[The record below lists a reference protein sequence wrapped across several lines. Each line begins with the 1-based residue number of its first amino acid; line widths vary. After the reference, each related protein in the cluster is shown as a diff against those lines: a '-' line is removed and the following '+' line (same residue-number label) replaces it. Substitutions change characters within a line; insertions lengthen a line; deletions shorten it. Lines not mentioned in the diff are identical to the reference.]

1 MKTHK
6 WILPVVM
13 QARIAPAESPAE
25 TTRSDPPSRAARG
38 IIILA
43 LVAGGAGAGAA
54 ATSGYGTGGHS
65 GAHHLGNV
73 RPEASAYLTSTHHT
87 ILNPWM
93 Y

>member
-1 MKTHK
+1 
-6 WILPVVM
+6 M

-43 LVAGGAGAGAA
+43 LVAGGAGAT

-73 RPEASAYLTSTHHT
+73 RPEASAYLTSPHHT

>member
-13 QARIAPAESPAE
+13 QARITPAESPAE
-25 TTRSDPPSRAARG
+25 TTRSDPPSRAARA
-38 IIILA
+38 ILILA
-43 LVAGGAGAGAA
+43 LVAGGAGAA
-54 ATSGYGTGGHS
+54 ATSGHGTGDHS
-65 GAHHLGNV
+65 SAHHAGNI
-73 RPEASAYLTSTHHT
+73 RPGASAYLTSTPHT